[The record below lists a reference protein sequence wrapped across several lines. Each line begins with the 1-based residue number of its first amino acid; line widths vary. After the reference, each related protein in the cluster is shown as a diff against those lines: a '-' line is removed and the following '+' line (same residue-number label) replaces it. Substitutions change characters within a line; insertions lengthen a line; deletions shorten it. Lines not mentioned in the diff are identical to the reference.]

1 MPKEMI
7 VSVNGRE
14 KKIAIIENGRVT
26 EFYIERGESSQGIV
40 GNIYKGRVMR
50 VLPGMQSAFVDIGL
64 ERDAFLK
71 GLQMVQNIVEPRQ
84 TLPILANV
92 LLEADGENVR
102 LTATDLEVGARV
114 AVPAKVGSKG
124 AITVSARKLAE
135 IVKELPAAAVALKV
149 TDNVTV
155 SLRCGGATYRMV
167 GLAPDDFPPVVPAS
181 PQSWVSV
188 EAKMLREMLT
198 QTSFAVS
205 HDETRYALNGVLF
218 AFQGKDVRMVATDG
232 HRLALSMRSLGQ
244 AVASATGIVPRKAVT
259 EIMRVIGAGEEVQLA
274 ITDNQ
279 FVLQMPNFVMTARL
293 IEGQFPNY
301 EAVIPRTHPGR
312 LTTGRGALS
321 SALRRV
327 AVMAEERNK
336 PVKLALSPA
345 SLKVSAS
352 SQELGEAEEILDV
365 EYAGEEMVIGFNS
378 RYLLEAI
385 AALEKDQV
393 VLEIKD
399 AQSPGVIKSV
409 EGEGYCCVIM
419 PMRI

>member
-1 MPKEMI
+1 VGGSRRSSPSTPLDDHYDYEV
-7 VSVNGRE
+7 VSFFF
-14 KKIAIIENGRVT
+14 KTTLENLMEVV
-26 EFYIERGESSQGIV
+26 I
-40 GNIYKGRVMR
+40 
-50 VLPGMQSAFVDIGL
+50 D
-64 ERDAFLK
+64 RDAFLK

-92 LLEADGENVR
+92 LLEAAGDGVR

-114 AVPAKVGSKG
+114 SVPAKVAAKGS
-124 AITVSARKLAE
+124 ITVSARKLSE

-149 TDNVTV
+149 SENVTV
-155 SLRCGGATYRMV
+155 TLRCGGATYRMV

-181 PQSWVSV
+181 PQSWVGI
-188 EAKMLREMLT
+188 EAKVLREMLT

-244 AVASATGIVPRKAVT
+244 GVASATGIVPRKAVT
-259 EIMRVIGAGEEVQLA
+259 EIMRVIGAGEEVQIA
-274 ITDNQ
+274 ITENQ

-301 EAVIPRTHPGR
+301 EAVIPKAHPGR
-312 LTTGRGALS
+312 LTTARAALS
-321 SALRRV
+321 AALRRV

-365 EYAGEEMVIGFNS
+365 DYAGDEMVIGFNS
-378 RYLLEAI
+378 RYLLEAM

-399 AQSPGVIKSV
+399 AQSPGLIKSV

>member
-1 MPKEMI
+1 MEVVI
-7 VSVNGRE
+7 
-14 KKIAIIENGRVT
+14 
-26 EFYIERGESSQGIV
+26 
-40 GNIYKGRVMR
+40 
-50 VLPGMQSAFVDIGL
+50 D
-64 ERDAFLK
+64 RDAFLK

-92 LLEADGENVR
+92 LLEAEGESMR
-102 LTATDLEVGARV
+102 MTATDLEVGARV
-114 AVPAKVGSKG
+114 SVPAKVGGKG

-135 IVKELPAAAVALKV
+135 IVKELAAAAVALKV
-149 TDNVTV
+149 TENVTV
-155 SLRCGGATYRMV
+155 NLRCGGATYRLV

-181 PQSWVSV
+181 PQSWVTL
-188 EAKMLREMLT
+188 EAKTLREMLT

-232 HRLALSMRSLGQ
+232 HRLAFSTRSLGQ
-244 AVASATGIVPRKAVT
+244 AIPTATGIVPRKAVT
-259 EIMRVIGAGEEVQLA
+259 EIMRVLGAGEEVQIA
-274 ITDNQ
+274 ITENQ

-301 EAVIPRTHPGR
+301 DAVIPRTQPGR
-312 LTTGRGALS
+312 LAAPRS
-321 SALRRV
+321 SLTAALRRV

-336 PVKLALSPA
+336 PVKLALSPG
-345 SLKVSAS
+345 SLKMTAS
-352 SQELGEAEEILDV
+352 SQELGEAEEILEV

-378 RYLLEAI
+378 RYLLEAM
-385 AALEKDQV
+385 AALDKDQV
-393 VLEIKD
+393 MFEIKD

-409 EGEGYCCVIM
+409 EDEGYCCVIM